1 MQRIDS
7 VNTRPDLNG
16 LGKPGFHDN
25 ADLSGQDATYLTP
38 TWLNTIQEEICNL
51 IEKNGYTLNAA
62 SRQQLYDI
70 IATNDSVIAL
80 AEAIENRL
88 VQLQAILATKS
99 ALEQGISYVMSEL
112 GQHKTA
118 TNPHPQYLLASTFGV
133 HIPMTA
139 SLETLASD
147 AKRVLGWNGQD
158 GDWTANTGE
167 INWGGS
173 LSGSVEFTPY
183 RAYGQF
189 LISGHIHTATF
200 FDVNV
205 RVFNADG
212 VETSLIKVTEYAGS
226 YINHDMKKVFEIPK
240 GGKASIEYGI
250 GAGYSKRAQMTFSIF
265 VDDRVKV
272 FTPVGLTSVVDATD
286 FTESTQNDVKSDYS
300 SFPAFEWF
308 YGNTNGQYFELSAIS
323 NMSDPVN
330 NIPHYHR
337 DKFVGQLEKD
347 LYIAVQAGKQT
358 IESPSDYAAVDTQVL
373 RARTDAEGNV
383 VVAVPLSMRS
393 ITTANNETLVYTFVY
408 YLTEPNVT
416 GALPAGLDGEHKI
429 YVRL

>member
-7 VNTRPDLNG
+7 VNVRPDVNG
-16 LGKPGFHDN
+16 AGKPGFHDN

-38 TWLNTIQEEICNL
+38 TWLNTVQEEICNL
-51 IEKNGYTLNAA
+51 IEKNGYTLNVA

-70 IATNDSVIAL
+70 IATNDSVTAL
-80 AEAIENRL
+80 AEAMENRL
-88 VQLQAILATKS
+88 VQLQAVLATKS

-118 TNPHPQYLLASTFGV
+118 SNPHPQYLLASTFGV

-139 SLETLASD
+139 AIGRTEIKD
-147 AKRVLGWNGQD
+147 ENRVLGWNGQSS
-158 GDWTANTGE
+158 DWTANTGE
-167 INWGGS
+167 ITWGGS

-189 LISGHIHTATF
+189 LLSGYISTATF

-205 RVFNADG
+205 RVFNAEG
-212 VETSLIKVTEYAGS
+212 IETSLIKVTEYGGS
-226 YINHDMKKVFEIPK
+226 YASYGMNKVFEIPK
-240 GGKASIEYGI
+240 GGKAVIEYRVD
-250 GAGYSKRAQMTFSIF
+250 AGYSKRAQMTFSVY

-308 YGNTNGQYFELSAIS
+308 YGDTNGQYFELSAIS

-330 NIPHYHR
+330 KIPHYHR
-337 DKFVGQLEKD
+337 DKFTQLEKD

-358 IESPSDYAAVDTQVL
+358 IESPSDYAVIDTQIL

-408 YLTEPNVT
+408 YLNEPDVT
-416 GALPAGLDGEHKI
+416 GALPVGLDGEHKI